1 MKQAL
6 VLITFLMAV
15 VAEGQTPTP
24 DAHRFWPQWRG
35 PDGTGTASSG
45 SPPVSW
51 SEEEN
56 IAWRTEIPGL
66 GSGTPIVWGE
76 RLYLLAAIPGESVAS
91 RRVPD
96 PDPRGSHADVVPPT
110 HVYRFVLLAV
120 SRADGRILWQ
130 KVLREQQPHDAI
142 HKFGTFASA
151 SPFTDGER
159 LYAYF
164 GSNGLYATDME
175 GNLLWEKDLGDLMKR
190 RGFGEGSTPVLHGD
204 KIIILWDHEGQSF
217 ITALDKLTG
226 EELWRTNRDEI
237 TSWTSPFVI
246 EHGDGAQVVTS
257 ATNRVRSY
265 DLDTGELLWESNGV
279 SLNAIPTPVG
289 SDGMVY
295 VTSGFRDFVLHAVD
309 LAAAQGD
316 ITDSDAIVWSLD
328 RDTPYVSSPLLYE
341 DTLYFLK
348 SNSGILSSFEAK
360 TGKTHY
366 VERLEGIMNV
376 FASPVAAGGR
386 VYIASRE
393 GATAVVQSGPKFSLL
408 GVNELDDGFD
418 ASPAVVD
425 DEIYLRG
432 RRYLYRISAE

>member
-1 MKQAL
+1 MGWE
-6 VLITFLMAV
+6 
-15 VAEGQTPTP
+15 VAPRSFGESGFTSWRPFQGNQSLPGECRIPIHVARTPTSCL
-24 DAHRFWPQWRG
+24 RRMSIGSCCLRYRVQ
-35 PDGTGTASSG
+35 TAAYSG
-45 SPPVSW
+45 
-51 SEEEN
+51 
-56 IAWRTEIPGL
+56 R
-66 GSGTPIVWGE
+66 
-76 RLYLLAAIPGESVAS
+76 
-91 RRVPD
+91 
-96 PDPRGSHADVVPPT
+96 
-110 HVYRFVLLAV
+110 
-120 SRADGRILWQ
+120 
-130 KVLREQQPHDAI
+130 KVLHEQQPHDAI

-366 VERLEGIMNV
+366 VERLEGLMNV

-432 RRYLYRISAE
+432 RRYLYRISTE

>member
-35 PDGTGTASSG
+35 PDGTGTALSG

-56 IAWRTEIPGL
+56 IAWKTEIPGL

-130 KVLREQQPHDAI
+130 KVLHEQQPHDAI

-204 KIIILWDHEGQSF
+204 KIGHLNNPFPSF
-217 ITALDKLTG
+217 LRRSDGLRTALA
-226 EELWRTNRDEI
+226 E
-237 TSWTSPFVI
+237 P
-246 EHGDGAQVVTS
+246 
-257 ATNRVRSY
+257 
-265 DLDTGELLWESNGV
+265 
-279 SLNAIPTPVG
+279 
-289 SDGMVY
+289 
-295 VTSGFRDFVLHAVD
+295 
-309 LAAAQGD
+309 
-316 ITDSDAIVWSLD
+316 
-328 RDTPYVSSPLLYE
+328 
-341 DTLYFLK
+341 
-348 SNSGILSSFEAK
+348 
-360 TGKTHY
+360 
-366 VERLEGIMNV
+366 NV
-376 FASPVAAGGR
+376 
-386 VYIASRE
+386 
-393 GATAVVQSGPKFSLL
+393 
-408 GVNELDDGFD
+408 GFD
-418 ASPAVVD
+418 AGSGNLVLGALLLVQQIPIESIAAPWIADGGDAMPHPELENILCRCSLARSTDVSVRVHQSRQHVHTLD
-425 DEIYLRG
+425 IELSVSRSLPRSSLGIDGNARETHALYLRDSVTFHHDIDRSDRRRTAAIDECRAAQNQSVEGAFAFRARGSIGNRG
-432 RRYLYRISAE
+432 RLFLRLRHWTVQPARPTQPTQQDRCGPSFHKEPFGHGTSFRLAQDRGIYYIIGWRGGEETAV